1 MLWSCICINISSIP
15 KASAQMDFN
24 GVGSI
29 KCIAIKYISS
39 NPLQKK
45 NKWIVRLRSRDS
57 LQSKIGQSIANAEN
71 SISL

>member
-1 MLWSCICINISSIP
+1 MLWGCICINILAIP
-15 KASAQMDFN
+15 KASALMDFN

-29 KCIAIKYISS
+29 KCIGIKCVS
-39 NPLQKK
+39 NPLQKI
-45 NKWIVRLRSRDS
+45 NKWIVSFRSRDG

>member
-1 MLWSCICINISSIP
+1 MHFCINILAIP
-15 KASAQMDFN
+15 KASAQIDFN
-24 GVGSI
+24 EVGSI
-29 KCIAIKYISS
+29 KCIGIKCVS

-45 NKWIVRLRSRDS
+45 RNKWIVRLRSRDS

>member
-1 MLWSCICINISSIP
+1 MLWSWIGINILAIP

-29 KCIAIKYISS
+29 KCIGIKCVS

-45 NKWIVRLRSRDS
+45 
-57 LQSKIGQSIANAEN
+57 
-71 SISL
+71 ISGL

>member
-1 MLWSCICINISSIP
+1 
-15 KASAQMDFN
+15 MDFN

-29 KCIAIKYISS
+29 KCIAIKSVS

-45 NKWIVRLRSRDS
+45 NKWIVRLRCRDS